1 MFLLLL
7 QQVAHPPASIL
18 HGVALHWSV
27 TYIIYLF
34 IISSLHQG
42 KCSEVGT
49 VLFPAVSPTAP
60 DKEQTLNNYSL
71 IRRMSELHSPVQG
84 MARTGRRPCFCFLL
98 HLCSS
103 LFRTRL
109 CSLLFHTLP
118 ESFPPWPAS
127 SVRRPP
133 TPEVTLELHLPHCTA
148 SAAVCVSPI
157 PMSPTL
163 QLDWETLEARIFSSL
178 PLPGVGHKRFFRN
191 KHS

>member
-7 QQVAHPPASIL
+7 QQVAHLPASIL

-42 KCSEVGT
+42 KCPEVVT

-60 DKEQTLNNYSL
+60 EKEQTLNNYSL

-84 MARTGRRPCFCFLL
+84 MARTGRCPCFCFLL

-133 TPEVTLELHLPHCTA
+133 HARSHFGVTPATLHCKCCCLCLSHPH
-148 SAAVCVSPI
+148 VSHP
-157 PMSPTL
+157 PTRL
-163 QLDWETLEARIFSSL
+163 GD
-178 PLPGVGHKRFFRN
+178 P
-191 KHS
+191 